1 MPDMSPAVAFDCY
14 NCEATYKVVRVEAP
28 PEPTT
33 NCEIFFVAVA
43 PCMAVRG
50 ISFSNISSSDAEEG
64 RRQKFSGASGHR
76 R

>member
-33 NCEIFFVAVA
+33 NCEIFCIRCGGPLHGREGNFILKYFLV
-43 PCMAVRG
+43 
-50 ISFSNISSSDAEEG
+50 G
-64 RRQKFSGASGHR
+64 RRR
-76 R
+76 RPPTEI